1 MANQANTV
9 QNYCFEWAGFGNYS
23 DCHGWDNGVL
33 NNLGLDREG
42 KECQEQETVN
52 EQEWDSFGGSRN
64 ASGYVVAP
72 NRGAAVEALAHYL
85 AERYPLEDYE
95 VGKVGKSEA
104 TTRYREELA

>member
-9 QNYCFEWAGFGNYS
+9 QNYRFEWAGFGNYS
-23 DCHGWDNGVL
+23 ECHGWDNGVL

-64 ASGYVVAP
+64 ASGYVVTP
-72 NRGAAVEALAHYL
+72 NRGAAVEALANYL
-85 AERYPLEDYE
+85 AGRYPLEDYE
-95 VGKVGKSEA
+95 VGNVERSEA
-104 TTRYREELA
+104 VARYREELA